1 VSSDWSRY
9 WRSAEQPLEAMHAHF
24 ERHVYHR
31 HSHETYSFGVTESGA
46 QTFTCRGAAHTSAA
60 GMIMAFNPD
69 DPHDGHAADEFGF
82 TYRIVHIGPELVT
95 GVLADVAERGVGRP
109 LFAEPVLQD
118 LAAARRLRALHAA
131 LVGGAPGAGA
141 AVGAAGGA
149 TALRRDELL
158 TGAVTALARR
168 AASRPAGAI
177 RPFGALGSVPSATAK
192 DAARV
197 AERARQLIHAGY
209 LEDISAETL
218 AAATGRSRF
227 TVYRAFTAAYGMAPS
242 DYQRQLRLRAARR
255 LLARGRPIGAA
266 AAETGFAD
274 QGHLTR
280 WFNRCYGITPGEYR
294 RAVADRRI

>member
-1 VSSDWSRY
+1 
-9 WRSAEQPLEAMHAHF
+9 MFAHF

-95 GVLADVAERGVGRP
+95 GVLADVAGRGVGRP
-109 LFAEPVLQD
+109 LFAEPVLHD
-118 LAAARRLRALHAA
+118 LTAARRLRALHAA
-131 LVGGAPGAGA
+131 LLGGTPGTL
-141 AVGAAGGA
+141 GGPGGRPGV
-149 TALRRDELL
+149 TGLRRDELL
-158 TGAVTALARR
+158 TAAVTALARR
-168 AASRPAGAI
+168 ATGQSVRAAG
-177 RPFGALGSVPSATAK
+177 SATSAPPK

-197 AERARQLIHAGY
+197 AERARQLIHSTY
-209 LEDISAETL
+209 LEDISAESL

-227 TVYRAFTAAYGMAPS
+227 AVYRAFTAAYGMAPS

-255 LLARGRPIGAA
+255 LLARGRPIGEA

-280 WFNRCYGITPGEYR
+280 WFSRSYGITPGEYR
-294 RAVADRRI
+294 RAEADSLH

>member
-1 VSSDWSRY
+1 
-9 WRSAEQPLEAMHAHF
+9 MHAHF

-46 QTFTCRGAAHTSAA
+46 QSFTCRGAAHTSAT

-82 TYRIVHIGPELVT
+82 TYRMVHIGPELVT

-109 LFAEPVLQD
+109 LFAEPVLYD
-118 LAAARRLRALHAA
+118 PAAARRLRSLHAA
-131 LVGGAPGAGA
+131 LVGGAPAPGAPGA
-141 AVGAAGGA
+141 RASAGA

-158 TGAVTALARR
+158 TAAITALARR
-168 AASRPAGAI
+168 AASRSARAG
-177 RPFGALGSVPSATAK
+177 RPFGGLGSVSPVPALPSVPSGPSATAK

-197 AERARQLIHAGY
+197 AERARELIHATY
-209 LEDISAETL
+209 LEDISAEAL

-227 TVYRAFTAAYGMAPS
+227 AVYRAFTAAYGMAPS

-280 WFNRCYGITPGEYR
+280 WFSRCYGITPGEYR
-294 RAVADRRI
+294 RAVADLR

>member
-1 VSSDWSRY
+1 
-9 WRSAEQPLEAMHAHF
+9 MHAHF

-46 QTFTCRGAAHTSAA
+46 QAFTCRGAAHTSAA

-82 TYRIVHIGPELVT
+82 TYRMVHIGPELVT
-95 GVLADVAERGVGRP
+95 AVLTDVAGHRVGRP
-109 LFAEPVLQD
+109 LFAEPVRHD
-118 LAAARRLRALHAA
+118 LDAARRLRALHTA
-131 LVGGAPGAGA
+131 LLAGT
-141 AVGAAGGA
+141 

-158 TGAVTALARR
+158 TGAVVALAGQPASRSSR
-168 AASRPAGAI
+168 AAWSIPGA
-177 RPFGALGSVPSATAK
+177 PPK

-197 AERARQLIHAGY
+197 AERARELIHAGR
-209 LEDISAETL
+209 LEDISAESL

-227 TVYRAFTAAYGMAPS
+227 TIYRAFTAVYGMAPS
-242 DYQRQLRLRAARR
+242 DYQRLLRLREARR
-255 LLARGRPIGAA
+255 LLERGRPIGAA

-280 WFNRCYGITPGEYR
+280 WFSRCYGITPGAYR
-294 RAVADRRI
+294 RAVADSTRGGAGPVCHYGRQDPAAMTP

>member
-1 VSSDWSRY
+1 
-9 WRSAEQPLEAMHAHF
+9 MHAHF

-69 DPHDGHAADEFGF
+69 DPHDGHAADELGF
-82 TYRIVHIGPELVT
+82 TYRMVHIGPELVT
-95 GVLADVAERGVGRP
+95 GVLADAIGHGVGRP
-109 LFAEPVLQD
+109 LFAEPVLHD

-131 LVGGAPGAGA
+131 LLGGAPGA
-141 AVGAAGGA
+141 VGA
-149 TALRRDELL
+149 TALRRAELL
-158 TGAVTALARR
+158 TAAVIALAGR
-168 AASRPAGAI
+168 AASRSARA
-177 RPFGALGSVPSATAK
+177 AHAAGSVPAATPK

-197 AERARQLIHAGY
+197 AERARQLIHATY
-209 LEDISAETL
+209 LDDIPAESL

-227 TVYRAFTAAYGMAPS
+227 AVYRAFTAAYGMTPS
-242 DYQRQLRLRAARR
+242 DYQRQLRLREARR
-255 LLARGRPIGAA
+255 LLARGRPIGEA

-280 WFNRCYGITPGEYR
+280 WFGRCYGITPGEYR
-294 RAVADRRI
+294 RAVADTSHEVIHMR